1 MATTKFSEIFDRAVF
16 KLSEYDFLKMDE
28 NIKNSVF
35 ERYLA
40 SARVDFNPHCEGI
53 DLSDI
58 DDENKEFKAE
68 LSEEIQE
75 ILALGVAFYWLSAK
89 TIRSDL
95 LKNRIYNKDYSTF
108 SPANLLKEIQT
119 LRKEIKQE
127 YNSKMKEYGYRYS
140 NLDTLKA

>member
-1 MATTKFSEIFDRAVF
+1 MTKFSEIYDRAAF
-16 KLSEYDFLKMDE
+16 RISEYDFYKMDDS
-28 NIKNSVF
+28 IKEAVF

-40 SARVDFNPHCEGI
+40 SSRVDFQPHCEVN
-53 DLSDI
+53 LSDI
-58 DDENKEFKAE
+58 DTESKEFKVE

-95 LKNRIYNKDYSTF
+95 FKNKMYSKDYTTF

-119 LRKEIKQE
+119 LRQEVKKE
-127 YNSKMKEYGYRYS
+127 YYSKINEYGYRHS
-140 NLDTLKA
+140 NLEDLKP